1 MDKKYFEYITI
12 YLLVIIASVVIAA
25 IARISA
31 LGIGADEFT
40 ANIVFWVVVGLGIS
54 VYCLLTLF
62 IQGFLDIVR
71 NFFFPK
77 KEQEQVEVE
86 ESTTEPEPKS
96 MDMGT
101 IRMEK
106 QQEKDKDAEDKFAV
120 AIRYTQKTFALYIS
134 HEEIKRLCEYV
145 ELYSQK
151 IDIPNIIPIKV
162 KELRPIDL
170 YHYGWNIWKHFN
182 VTDKMKISDFI
193 GEIFS
198 YNLGGTGVHSIYSH
212 LKDSGP
218 CTIKI
223 KETL

>member
-1 MDKKYFEYITI
+1 MDKKHFEYIAL

-25 IARISA
+25 VARISV

-40 ANIVFWVVVGLGIS
+40 ANTVFWVIIGLGIS

-77 KEQEQVEVE
+77 KEQSRVEVE
-86 ESTTEPEPKS
+86 EPTAEPEPKS
-96 MDMGT
+96 MDIGA
-101 IRMEK
+101 IRVEK
-106 QQEKDKDAEDKFAV
+106 QQEKDKDAEDKLAV
-120 AIRYTQKTFALYIS
+120 AIRYTQKTFALYTS
-134 HEEIKRLCEYV
+134 DEDIKRLCKYV

-151 IDIPNIIPIKV
+151 ANIANIIPVKV
-162 KELRPIDL
+162 KDLRPIDL

-182 VTDKMKISDFI
+182 VTDKRKISDFI
-193 GEIFS
+193 GEVFS

-223 KETL
+223 EEVL